1 MIISRCVPVEI
12 ARKKFSEFTK
22 PHSPEQVVFVGWKY
36 KDQTKTKK
44 QNVQVHYKH
53 IKQDIIDWIEEHGG
67 LPSDD
72 PIVPSLADVNEVY
85 FHNVTGEALDD
96 NGNKI
101 IDLHHDLGAIEING
115 GGDYTTDMFY
125 LKNAVVGSI
134 TNVVVDNTGRNSTD
148 KVTDTF
154 VLYYGINGQGM
165 NQEILRVPALHRGIA
180 QILHTTDSD
189 IVINANY
196 TEMANYIEDVQQYI
210 NTNEDDTGQ
219 IQIFTPG
226 NNWDQYIELVDNGDD
241 TKSYEVDLN
250 QEKGYVE
257 FIPPADSDS
266 DRYRFYFKNPELGS
280 STFLVIN
287 NGNNANAVTI
297 VYAKKMD
304 GTSVGEITA
313 MEEEVAEV
321 ASGEKCVIEIFH
333 SLSTDIVAKVTKV

>member
-72 PIVPSLADVNEVY
+72 PIVPTLADVNEVY
-85 FHNVTGEALDD
+85 FHDVTNKEYEEGTT
-96 NGNKI
+96 NKI
-101 IDLHHDLGAIEING
+101 IDLHHDLGAVEING

-134 TNVVVDNTGRNSTD
+134 TNVVVDNTGRNSND
-148 KVTDTF
+148 EVTNDF
-154 VLYYGINGQGM
+154 VLYYGVSGQGM
-165 NQEILRVPALHRGIA
+165 NQEILRVPAMYRGIA
-180 QILHTTDSD
+180 QILHTSDSD

-196 TEMANYIEDVQQYI
+196 TERADYIEDVQQYI

-226 NNWDQYIELVDNGDD
+226 NNWNQYIELVDNGDD
-241 TKSYEVDLN
+241 TNSYEVDLN

-257 FIPPADSDS
+257 FIPTADV
-266 DRYRFYFKNPELGS
+266 DRYRFYFKCPELGA
-280 STFLVIN
+280 STFLVIDN
-287 NGNNANAVTI
+287 TDNKNTVTI
-297 VYAKKMD
+297 IYAKNLDPD
-304 GTSVGEITA
+304 GTGSITA
-313 MEEEVAEV
+313 MEDEVAEV
-321 ASGEKCVIEIFH
+321 VGGEKCVIEVFH
-333 SLSTDIVAKVTKV
+333 SLSTDIIAKVTKV